1 MTIFGGNDVR
11 EVNLTEAGRFVFAD
25 AAPYHYEIQRVGAGS
40 TFAGSILKSFTVY
53 VLKLSAD
60 AVVSCGSSSA
70 ATQVGDAF
78 QIECAADERAS
89 FSLHVT
95 SGEITILIAGT
106 STSHRARSITHLRAE
121 HLKKVIKPWGHEIWI
136 NGEHPGY
143 ALKQIFVRAPH
154 KTSLQYH
161 HFKQETNVLMEGR
174 ARLHFKK
181 DPAVQNDAVTGD
193 DIGTVDLNPVS
204 VIGVTPPVLHRLEAL
219 TDILLYETSTP
230 HLDDVVRVSDDTKR
244 PDGRISAEHG
254 TPSNRNQ

>member
-1 MTIFGGNDVR
+1 MNTFGGNNVR
-11 EVNLTEAGRFVFAD
+11 EVTLSTTGRFVFAD
-25 AAPYHYEIQRVGAGS
+25 SGPYHYEIQRLGAGS
-40 TFAGSILKSFTVY
+40 TLSESSLKSFTVY
-53 VLKLSAD
+53 VLRLSAD
-60 AVVSCGSSSA
+60 AVVSCGSSA
-70 ATQVGDAF
+70 AAVRVGDAF

-95 SGEITILIAGT
+95 SGELTVLIAGT
-106 STSHRARSITHLRAE
+106 TTSHRPSSITHLSSE
-121 HLKKVIKPWGHEIWI
+121 QLKRVIKPWGHEIWI

-161 HFKQETNVLMEGR
+161 HFKQETNVLMEGC

-181 DPAVQNDAVTGD
+181 NPAVQNEAVTGA

-244 PDGRISAEHG
+244 PDGRISAEHV
-254 TPSNRNQ
+254 TSSSRN